1 MDVIF
6 LSQTMLFRGIS
17 AEEIQGMLGC
27 LGAEQKSYTKGE
39 TIYRAGECVQSM
51 GMVLS
56 GSVQIES
63 DDPWGNK
70 SILDRVPPGA
80 VFAETYACVP
90 DEPMM
95 VSAVAAEKTEV
106 VFLHAARLMH
116 PCDTICPGHRR
127 LSANLLRISA
137 QKNLILS
144 RRIFHTTPKTIR
156 GRVVSYLS
164 FQAAREGK
172 TDFTIPFNRQQLA
185 DYLSVDRSALSN
197 ELSKMQKEGLL
208 SVNKNRFSVKNTEIL
223 NE

>member
-164 FQAAREGK
+164 FQAAREGSGE
-172 TDFTIPFNRQQLA
+172 FTIPFNRQQLA